1 MIDPCKN
8 HIKVNDYEIFS
19 TNDSEL
25 NMSNDYEKSDKL
37 LNSIL
42 EKIETKS
49 SPNETKKKL
58 AFSKHNKWTKEEDEK
73 LLYLINLYGKDNWNF
88 LSKQMGSRNARQCK
102 ERFQYYL
109 DPDIKSDQWTPEE
122 DQLILLKRQELGPK
136 WTIIKKFFNNRT
148 DAMIKTRYNALIRA
162 KRIRE
167 KKMLINS
174 KISESKKA
182 KMKFKVA
189 KIILPIGFHK
199 TENDDDSYYSS
210 FFTSEE
216 DNGDDFIFTNNN
228 IQFGNE
234 DDIIFY

>member
-1 MIDPCKN
+1 MIDPLHKL
-8 HIKVNDYEIFS
+8 IKVGDYKIYS

-25 NMSNDYEKSDKL
+25 NMKNDYDKSEEL

-49 SPNETKKKL
+49 SPNERKKKL
-58 AFSKHNKWTKEEDEK
+58 AFSKHNKWTKDEDEK
-73 LLYLINLYGKDNWNF
+73 LLELINLYGKDNWNF

-102 ERFQYYL
+102 ERFQNYL
-109 DPDIKSDQWTPEE
+109 DPDIKCGRWTPEE
-122 DQLILLKRQELGPK
+122 DQLILLKRHELGPK
-136 WTIIKKFFNNRT
+136 WMLIKSFFKNRT

-167 KKMLINS
+167 KKRLINS
-174 KISESKKA
+174 KISESKKE

-189 KIILPIGFHK
+189 KMILPIGFHK
-199 TENDDDSYYSS
+199 TENDDDSYYSN

-216 DNGDDFIFTNNN
+216 DNGDDFIFTNN

-234 DDIIFY
+234 DDLIFY